1 MTLSGLKDFILKRML
16 VAYLTLIPSVIY
28 AVISQSSL
36 SIGIFIV
43 SLILVLVGTW
53 IMFGKFEEERLTD
66 FTKKLEVLLEQLEDK
81 ITNPA
86 YIYSLPSIA
95 LEIARNKEVLGNTK
109 AWDKLLTKH
118 SEDLTNNM
126 IALSKRIES
135 DKKQFRAHLRE
146 FCQTLTSTQKFKKDF
161 YDMFHETR
169 HLVVYYSSSEFKRKY
184 DRVSDEYNRYMDKVK
199 IFSDDV
205 KANFS
210 ESLEESMTEHIKG
223 FNELFPSAP
232 ISQPR

>member
-1 MTLSGLKDFILKRML
+1 ML
-16 VAYLTLIPSVIY
+16 VTYLTLIPSVIY

-95 LEIARNKEVLGNTK
+95 LEIARNKEVL
-109 AWDKLLTKH
+109 
-118 SEDLTNNM
+118 
-126 IALSKRIES
+126 
-135 DKKQFRAHLRE
+135 Q
-146 FCQTLTSTQKFKKDF
+146 
-161 YDMFHETR
+161 
-169 HLVVYYSSSEFKRKY
+169 YSS
-184 DRVSDEYNRYMDKVK
+184 M
-199 IFSDDV
+199 
-205 KANFS
+205 
-210 ESLEESMTEHIKG
+210 G
-223 FNELFPSAP
+223 
-232 ISQPR
+232 